1 MLTVP
6 GLGGGKQRE
15 RVQATATGL
24 RTDSTT
30 RELFLSLDTSL
41 RGLDR
46 PFEFDLTSRLGVVER
61 LDSTH
66 SGRSKRAANGQ

>member
-1 MLTVP
+1 
-6 GLGGGKQRE
+6 LGGGKQRE

-46 PFEFDLTSRLGVVER
+46 PFEFDLTSRLGVAER
-61 LDSTH
+61 LDSAR
-66 SGRSKRAANGQ
+66 SGHWVAHGDLFRA